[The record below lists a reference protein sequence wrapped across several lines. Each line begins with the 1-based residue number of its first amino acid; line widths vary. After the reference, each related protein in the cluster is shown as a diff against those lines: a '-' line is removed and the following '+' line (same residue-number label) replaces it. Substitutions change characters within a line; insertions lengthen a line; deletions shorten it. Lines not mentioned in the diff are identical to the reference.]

1 MEDAAH
7 LNMHQKTNANTT
19 ISNESKDF
27 AEKAT
32 AKVLA
37 LFAQPREVAMA
48 A

>member
-1 MEDAAH
+1 MEDAIH
-7 LNMHQKTNANTT
+7 LNMYQTTNANTT
-19 ISNESKDF
+19 ISQESKDF

-37 LFAQPREVAMA
+37 LFAQPERVALA